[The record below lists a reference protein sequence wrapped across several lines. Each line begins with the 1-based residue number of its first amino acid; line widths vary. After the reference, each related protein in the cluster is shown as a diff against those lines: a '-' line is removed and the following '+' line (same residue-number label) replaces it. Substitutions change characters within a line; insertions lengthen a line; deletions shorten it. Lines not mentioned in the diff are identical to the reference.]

1 MKHCT
6 IRPNKALESLARA
19 ETAWTVDIGVFKDYL
34 KDNSPKLE
42 MKCFEFD
49 WVNMKQLKYKKSEE
63 EDIKEEMRKVYPN
76 LREAYKV
83 QAGYG
88 PNGNVFS
95 IGMNQISVF
104 NEEMNCL
111 DEDENGK
118 LKSTDA
124 DRMFITVN
132 ANRRGPTNPANCLI
146 RLQLMEYIIRCAMEK
161 FY

>member
-1 MKHCT
+1 MS
-6 IRPNKALESLARA
+6 R
-19 ETAWTVDIGVFKDYL
+19 
-34 KDNSPKLE
+34 
-42 MKCFEFD
+42 
-49 WVNMKQLKYKKSEE
+49 
-63 EDIKEEMRKVYPN
+63 VYAV

-104 NEEMNCL
+104 NLEMNCL
-111 DEDENGK
+111 DEDEHGK

-146 RLQLMEYIIRCAMEK
+146 RL
-161 FY
+161 